1 MVSWFY
7 ESIFSFRKPG
17 LSRHTGFTSP
27 WQQPTFFLSPFL
39 SPSLESSAFLSAS
52 SVTSFFPSSLL
63 GESCRQKAV
72 WRLRGGRV
80 HNKHGR
86 GADRGQTTI
95 TTTNNEKATDMR
107 GPHPWGL
114 IDDKSSTSHHRALR
128 HWGWDKMA
136 AIMQTTFSN
145 LFSWMKMYE
154 FCLRFQ
160 WNLFPRSELTIFQH
174 WFG

>member
-80 HNKHGR
+80 HNKHER
-86 GADRGQTTI
+86 GADWGQTTI
-95 TTTNNEKATDMR
+95 TTTNNEKATDIR
-107 GPHPWGL
+107 GPHPWSL
-114 IDDKSSTSHHRALR
+114 IDDKSSKSHHQAFRFTSPPGTCFKNLLSLS
-128 HWGWDKMA
+128 K
-136 AIMQTTFSN
+136 FSN
-145 LFSWMKMYE
+145 AQPIFVFHIITRFSA
-154 FCLRFQ
+154 Q
-160 WNLFPRSELTIFQH
+160 SD
-174 WFG
+174 